1 MYLLDTNI
9 ISQLIRQPDG
19 PVAQRLRR
27 EAPEQLLTSV
37 IVQAE
42 LRFGYTKSG
51 VLRQKVAVEAVL
63 QQLRIEDWC
72 QPADVAYAQLRTVL
86 EKAGSPI
93 GQNDMLIAAHAL
105 TLGKV
110 LVTDNAREFSRV
122 AGLKV
127 ENWLRS

>member
-37 IVQAE
+37 IVQ
-42 LRFGYTKSG
+42 
-51 VLRQKVAVEAVL
+51 AVL